1 MSSITAVPKGVVNVF
16 INIFGNGKGGWQAI
30 ANSIAGVAVVLALK
44 KAQKVS
50 PTLQCQIPLLFS
62 SLVSFF
68 LSFLV
73 DCEHIQMLQI
83 VTLVATAHA
92 VRVL

>member
-50 PTLQCQIPLLFS
+50 PTLQCQIPLLS